1 VLKDGVHWAS
11 VELLQLAI
19 SARADTIVRV
29 ERPQEPIF
37 EYKLAGLMVQV
48 LNHSTEH
55 RTQISAI
62 ITQLGIEPPAVTG
75 WKYMRE
81 MGEFHEFGEPAERG

>member
-1 VLKDGVHWAS
+1 
-11 VELLQLAI
+11 LAL

-29 ERPQEPIF
+29 ERLQEPIF

-55 RTQISAI
+55 RTQISTI
-62 ITQLGIEPPAVTG
+62 ITQLGREPPAMTG
-75 WKYMRE
+75 WTYMRE
-81 MGEFHEFGEPAERG
+81 MGEFHEFGEGAEGAS